1 MSDLSVFTNKASIP
15 SIKELKTAL
24 GSGYSLW
31 QKVVRLTYQAYP
43 DGKEEWNFPGK
54 NYGWSFR
61 IKDKRRA
68 ILYFLPRQ
76 GYFKVAFIF
85 GDKAV
90 AAVMA
95 SSISDQI
102 KTSLTEARKY
112 AEGRGVQLIVE
123 TEADLITIKKLIEI
137 KLAF

>member
-1 MSDLSVFTNKASIP
+1 MSELSIFTDKASIP
-15 SIKELKTAL
+15 SVEDLESAL
-24 GSGYSLW
+24 GVKYQLW
-31 QKVVRLTYQAYP
+31 ESVVHLTYQAYP
-43 DGKEEWNFPGK
+43 DGKEEWNYPGK

-95 SSISDQI
+95 SSVPEPI
-102 KTSLTEARKY
+102 KTNLREARKY

-123 TEADLITIKKLIEI
+123 TEADLIEIKKLIEI